1 MLMPQLIDRVSVDD
15 LMSLATDQASTPL
28 QVGAV
33 LLLDTSGGLDQ
44 RRALEMLG
52 RRIESV
58 PRLRQ
63 RLVRPPAGRGR
74 PVWVDDPRFSPEN
87 HLFSEPCPSPG
98 GEPAVL
104 EVAAR
109 IIGTRLPFDR
119 PLWSAT
125 LVTEA
130 KAHAGEE
137 VRDTSSSGA
146 GDAASVSA
154 LIIVF
159 HHVLADGIG
168 GLAVL
173 ANLVDG
179 PDPAGS
185 TAPRERPG
193 GGSGGGSAR
202 PIFPRPAPSSAALV
216 ADARAER
223 IRSLR
228 RLPTDLRRLAG
239 AAAVL
244 RTAVRVH
251 VKPSSLN
258 RHTGT
263 RRRFASIR
271 LDLARVHAAA
281 RAHDATVNDVVL
293 TAIAGALN
301 RLLISRG
308 EVPGQP
314 APPGEFGTGGTGDP
328 DRGPGTIVI
337 SVPFSARTRTN
348 AGDLGNQSGA
358 VPLALPGSGDP
369 FDRLAVVAGVTRTV
383 KTSPPGASTA
393 LLGPFFRLLAQLG
406 LFQWFIDRQ
415 RLIHTFATN
424 LRGPQTPITLFGC
437 PVTDLVPLTVPTGN
451 VTISFAVLSYAG
463 TLRVTIT
470 ADPEACPDLP
480 TLRRALTA
488 ELDAL
493 APG

>member
-15 LMSLATDQASTPL
+15 LMSLATDQGSTPL
-28 QVGAV
+28 QVGSV

-44 RRALEMLG
+44 RRGLEILG

-74 PVWVDDPRFSPEN
+74 PVWVDDPRFSPAN
-87 HLFSEPCPSPG
+87 HLFSEPCPAPG

-179 PDPAGS
+179 PDPPGS

-216 ADARAER
+216 ADARTER

-228 RLPTDLRRLAG
+228 RLPIDLRRLAG

-244 RTAVRVH
+244 RSALRLH

-281 RAHDATVNDVVL
+281 RAHDATVNDAVL

-301 RLLISRG
+301 RLHISLG

-314 APPGEFGTGGTGDP
+314 APPGKCGTGGTGDP
-328 DRGPGTIVI
+328 DPGPGTIVI
-337 SVPFSARTRTN
+337 SVPFPARTRTN
-348 AGDLGNQSGA
+348 AG
-358 VPLALPGSGDP
+358 
-369 FDRLAVVAGVTRTV
+369 TV
-383 KTSPPGASTA
+383 SP
-393 LLGPFFRLLAQLG
+393 R
-406 LFQWFIDRQ
+406 
-415 RLIHTFATN
+415 
-424 LRGPQTPITLFGC
+424 
-437 PVTDLVPLTVPTGN
+437 
-451 VTISFAVLSYAG
+451 
-463 TLRVTIT
+463 
-470 ADPEACPDLP
+470 
-480 TLRRALTA
+480 
-488 ELDAL
+488 
-493 APG
+493 

>member
-15 LMSLATDQASTPL
+15 LMSLATDRGSAPL

-33 LLLDTSGGLDQ
+33 LLLDTSGGLDP
-44 RRALEMLG
+44 RRALEMLL

-63 RLVRPPAGRGR
+63 RLMRPPARYGR
-74 PVWVDDPRFSPEN
+74 PVWVDDPQFSAAN
-87 HLFSEPCPSPG
+87 HLFAELCPAPG
-98 GEPAVL
+98 GERAVL

-109 IIGTRLPFDR
+109 VIGTRLPFDR

-130 KAHAGEE
+130 KARAETDVG
-137 VRDTSSSGA
+137 TASGSGT

-202 PIFPRPAPSSAALV
+202 PLFPRPAPSSAALV

-228 RLPTDLRRLAG
+228 RLPADLRRLAG

-244 RTAVRVH
+244 RSALRVH

-301 RLLISRG
+301 RLLVSRG
-308 EVPGQP
+308 EVPEQP
-314 APPGEFGTGGTGDP
+314 ERPGDSGTV
-328 DRGPGTIVI
+328 VI
-337 SVPFSARTRTN
+337 SVPFSARTHTTAR
-348 AGDLGNQSGA
+348 DLGNQSGA

-369 FDRLAVVAGVTRTV
+369 FTRLAVVAGVTRTA

-393 LLGPFFRLLAQLG
+393 LLGPFFRLLALLG

-424 LRGPQTPITLFGC
+424 LRGPQTLLKLFGC
-437 PVTDLVPLTVPTGN
+437 PVTDLVPLTVPSGN

-463 TLRVTIT
+463 SLRITIT
-470 ADPEACPDLP
+470 VDPDACPDLP
-480 TLRRALTA
+480 LLRRALKA

-493 APG
+493 ARV